1 MKNYSQL
8 TQGLRYQI
16 EILKKAGKNQ
26 KAIAGLVNVSPSTI
40 CRELQRNT
48 GKRGYRPKQAQRKA
62 ETRRKRAVKPLKMTW
77 AVIDLIEAKLG
88 INWSPEQVSG
98 WLKQTQGIAISHER
112 IYQHI
117 WTDKSDG
124 GTLYQHLRY
133 SGKKRKQ
140 YGSKDKRGQIR
151 NRVSIDDRPLIV
163 SEKTR
168 LGDWH
173 CGFPTRRC
181 TSSIPGG
188 REIDTVIGKHH
199 QGALVTIVDWVSK
212 FTLIKKVTSK
222 HAEVVTEATITLLRP
237 YLDKT
242 LTITAD
248 NGKEFAGHEKIK
260 AALAAEV
267 YFAHPYSSWERGLNE
282 STNGLI
288 RQYFTKGS
296 RFENITDKDVDN
308 VMEKLN
314 HRPQKTLNYRT
325 PHAVFFADNLLEA
338 A

>member
-1 MKNYSQL
+1 LKDYNQL
-8 TQGLRYQI
+8 TQATRYQI
-16 EILKKAGKNQ
+16 EILLKAGKSQ
-26 KAIAGLVNVSPSTI
+26 KAIAELVNVSPSTI

-48 GKRGYRPKQAQRKA
+48 GKRGYRPRQAQSKA
-62 ETRRKRAVKPLKMTW
+62 ETRRRLAAKPLKMTM
-77 AVIDLIEAKLG
+77 AAIGLIEAKIKDDWG
-88 INWSPEQVSG
+88 PGQVSG
-98 WLKQTQGIAISHER
+98 WLKREQCTAVSHER

-117 WTDKSDG
+117 WTDKLEG
-124 GTLYQHLRY
+124 GSLYKHLRH

-151 NRVSIDDRPLIV
+151 NRVSIDDRPCIV

-168 LGDWH
+168 LGDW
-173 CGFPTRRC
+173 
-181 TSSIPGG
+181 
-188 REIDTVIGKHH
+188 EIDTVIGKNH
-199 QGALVTIVDWVSK
+199 QGALVAIVDRVSK
-212 FTLIKKVTSK
+212 FTLIKKVASK
-222 HAEVVTEATITLLRP
+222 HADVVTEATITLLRP

-242 LTITAD
+242 ITITAD

-260 AALAAEV
+260 AALDADV

-282 STNGLI
+282 NTNGLI

-296 RFENITDKDVDN
+296 SFANITDEDIEA

-314 HRPQKTLNYRT
+314 HRPRKTLNYKT
-325 PHAVFFADNLLEA
+325 PHEVFFADTLLKA

>member
-1 MKNYSQL
+1 LKNYHQL

-26 KAIAGLVNVSPSTI
+26 KDIAGLVNVSASTI

-48 GKRGYRPKQAQRKA
+48 GKRGYRTKQAQLKA
-62 ETRRKRAVKPLKMTW
+62 ETRRRQAVKPLKMTK
-77 AVIDLIEAKLG
+77 AVIALIEAKLKA
-88 INWSPEQVSG
+88 NWSPEQVSG
-98 WLKQTQGIAISHER
+98 WLKHEQGIAISHER

-117 WTDKSDG
+117 WTDKLMG
-124 GTLYQHLRY
+124 GTLYQHLRH

-151 NRVSIDDRPLIV
+151 NRISIDDRPVIV

-168 LGDWH
+168 LGDW
-173 CGFPTRRC
+173 
-181 TSSIPGG
+181 
-188 REIDTVIGKHH
+188 EIDTVIGKNH
-199 QGALVTIVDWVSK
+199 QGALVTIVDRVSK
-212 FTLIKKVTSK
+212 FTLIKKVASK
-222 HAEVVTEATITLLRP
+222 HADVVTEATITLLQP
-237 YLDKT
+237 YLEKT

-248 NGKEFAGHEKIK
+248 NGKEFAGHESIK
-260 AALAAEV
+260 AALDADI

-282 STNGLI
+282 NTNGLI

-296 RFENITDKDVDN
+296 SFENITDKDVDE

-314 HRPQKTLNYRT
+314 HRPRKMLNYKT
-325 PHAVFFADNLLEA
+325 PHSVFFADPLLKA